1 MRHTIF
7 NIVILKFLNI
17 KWPHASYDI

>member
-7 NIVILKFLNI
+7 NIIISRFLNI
-17 KWPHASYDI
+17 KWPHASRDI

>member
-7 NIVILKFLNI
+7 NIIISRFLNI
-17 KWPHASYDI
+17 KWPHTSRDI